1 MSTSH
6 SVGAAEAPAAPRT
19 GLRRELRFWEA
30 IALSIGIM
38 APTAAMA
45 LNGVAPAGL
54 IGRAVPLAFI
64 FATIGVLFVS
74 YGFVR
79 LSRYFSHAGS
89 AFAFSGITLGPQAGF
104 FAGWALLGTY
114 VAFCCASTA
123 EAGTF
128 GVAFLSGIN
137 IDKSADYLVI
147 ALIAAVL
154 IGLLAFGDIR
164 VGTRSLLG
172 MEGISVT
179 LILILMVVI
188 VVKLIAGT
196 SPNGQ
201 TITADAFKL
210 PSGTS
215 LSAVASAAVFGFLS
229 FGGFEGAAALGE
241 ETDNPRREIP
251 RAIRNAV
258 VGCGVFYILCI
269 LVQTWGFGTNAAGV
283 KAFSTSGAPL
293 GDLAHSYVGS
303 GMEDAINFGA
313 TISAFASGLGA
324 TVAGARI
331 LFALSRHTPVE
342 RLFGR
347 TSTRTGAP
355 AGALAVVLTIGV
367 GGDRGPADRRRL
379 SGERVLLS
387 RDDRRAVHAR
397 RLHRHQRGS
406 DPVPVHRRPPRAV
419 VGDRDPAAR
428 DRVHRVHDLQERA
441 GRPVPIRPVPV
452 LGGRLVAHRA
462 GIHPVRAEACAPD
475 RRRAH
480 TRRRPRR
487 GGPNPH
493 VAAARPASSIKL
505 DAAAARCLGPVGGR
519 VGSGQQRVAIAFTE
533 RDPDARGQAVLG
545 AAGAERNLDRILQA
559 PADRE
564 RRLLVDPLAQ
574 RDELVAPEPR
584 DGVPGS
590 HGGV

>member
-1 MSTSH
+1 MSTSET
-6 SVGAAEAPAAPRT
+6 VGAAQAPAAPGT

-74 YGFVR
+74 YGFIR

-137 IDKSADYLVI
+137 IAKSADYLVI

-154 IGLLAFGDIR
+154 IALLAFGDIR
-164 VGTRSLLG
+164 VATRSLLT

-188 VVKLIAGT
+188 VVKLIAGS
-196 SPNGQ
+196 SPHGQ
-201 TITADAFKL
+201 TVTVDAFKL

-229 FGGFEGAAALGE
+229 FGGFEGAATLGE
-241 ETDNPRREIP
+241 ETNNPRREIP

-258 VGCGVFYILCI
+258 IGCGVFYILCI
-269 LVQTWGFGTNAAGV
+269 LVQTWGFGANAAGA
-283 KAFSTSGAPL
+283 KAFSTSAAPL

-303 GMEDAINFGA
+303 SMEDAINFGA

-324 TVAGARI
+324 TAAAARI
-331 LFALSRHTPVE
+331 LYALSRHTPWE
-342 RLFGR
+342 RALGT

-355 AGALAVVLTIGV
+355 AGALVVVLTIGV
-367 GGDRGPADRRRL
+367 GAIVVQRIAGVSAVNAFFYPGTI
-379 SGERVLLS
+379 GVLCMLVAYIVTNTGAI
-387 RDDRRAVHAR
+387 RYLFIAARRAPRWEIVFPLAGIAFVIYTIYKNVQGVPFPYNRFPFWVAGWLLVGLAFIVFAPQLAR
-397 RLHRHQRGS
+397 RIGEALT
-406 DPVPVHRRPPRAV
+406 
-419 VGDRDPAAR
+419 RD
-428 DRVHRVHDLQERA
+428 A
-441 GRPVPIRPVPV
+441 G
-452 LGGRLVAHRA
+452 
-462 GIHPVRAEACAPD
+462 
-475 RRRAH
+475 
-480 TRRRPRR
+480 
-487 GGPNPH
+487 
-493 VAAARPASSIKL
+493 L
-505 DAAAARCLGPVGGR
+505 DAP
-519 VGSGQQRVAIAFTE
+519 
-533 RDPDARGQAVLG
+533 
-545 AAGAERNLDRILQA
+545 A
-559 PADRE
+559 PAD
-564 RRLLVDPLAQ
+564 P
-574 RDELVAPEPR
+574 
-584 DGVPGS
+584 
-590 HGGV
+590 